1 MQVSSPRG
9 RRRVQ
14 ERQVA
19 AQLVALQVG
28 SLSFQALGR
37 PDTAPAEA
45 KVGASTTPQQKR
57 LVKRLSQKVHRLV
70 RAISNVRLDAGVG
83 RKADTVLE
91 FLKELGEKE
100 LAKEYGSC
108 KSAASGNGKEEADN
122 ARRRR
127 GAPRQV
133 DVNRLD
139 LPPPGVAGSFDLSSY
154 LREDVR
160 AAFLEPDV
168 LIEPAEQEVVQRSA
182 QRTAQPSG
190 QAAGEIDSAAVQQPA
205 VQQPAV

>member
-1 MQVSSPRG
+1 MGRARIRMAPKKVGARRSVARAAPKIGAGSSGLQVLQHLVQTAFTSQTRLGSFLTSMSSFSQQIQPPQKDITITADAEPQRFDGPLPCPPPPFRDPRESMQVSSPRG

-100 LAKEYGSC
+100 
-108 KSAASGNGKEEADN
+108 
-122 ARRRR
+122 
-127 GAPRQV
+127 
-133 DVNRLD
+133 
-139 LPPPGVAGSFDLSSY
+139 
-154 LREDVR
+154 
-160 AAFLEPDV
+160 
-168 LIEPAEQEVVQRSA
+168 
-182 QRTAQPSG
+182 
-190 QAAGEIDSAAVQQPA
+190 
-205 VQQPAV
+205 